1 MRKLEVLRRNVQFVD
16 LDGANAQ
23 QAVVEVGMILCLSH
37 VAVDQ
42 GKCSETKPDGGIER
56 LLSCTDLAAHVSP
69 LQRVRSHY
77 LHLPEVVS
85 SHDEQLAREQKEL
98 PGCREPTKLLMRVWK
113 QEPSAE
119 IPFSDPQVCD
129 HVDSGLTH
137 GRQCSLLVHGAECV
151 WPYFPTAAP
160 LDSCYHHAQAE
171 VLLR

>member
-1 MRKLEVLRRNVQFVD
+1 MRKLEVLRRNVQSVD

-23 QAVVEVGMILCLSH
+23 QAAVEVGTTLRLSR
-37 VAVDQ
+37 VVVDR
-42 GKCSETKPDGGIER
+42 GKCSATKYGDGIER
-56 LLSCTDLAAHVSP
+56 LLSCTELAAHMSP
-69 LQRVRSHY
+69 LQGVRSHY

-85 SHDEQLAREQKEL
+85 SHDEQLVREQKEL

-119 IPFSDPQVCD
+119 IPFSDPRVCD

-171 VLLR
+171 ALLR

>member
-42 GKCSETKPDGGIER
+42 GKCSETKSDGGIER
-56 LLSCTDLAAHVSP
+56 LLSSTDLAAHVSP

-77 LHLPEVVS
+77 LHLLEEAF

-98 PGCREPTKLLMRVWK
+98 PGCREPTKLLMRVLK

-119 IPFSDPQVCD
+119 IPS
-129 HVDSGLTH
+129 SGLRACGRAGSGSTR
-137 GRQCSLLVHGAECV
+137 GRQCSLLGHGAECV
-151 WPYFPTAAP
+151 
-160 LDSCYHHAQAE
+160 
-171 VLLR
+171 

>member
-1 MRKLEVLRRNVQFVD
+1 M
-16 LDGANAQ
+16 
-23 QAVVEVGMILCLSH
+23 
-37 VAVDQ
+37 VDQ
-42 GKCSETKPDGGIER
+42 GTCSAAKFDGGIER
-56 LLSCTDLAAHVSP
+56 LLSCSDLAAHVSL

-77 LHLPEVVS
+77 LHLLEAAF
-85 SHDEQLAREQKEL
+85 SHDERLAREQKEL

-119 IPFSDPQVCD
+119 IPFFDPRVCD

-151 WPYFPTAAP
+151 WPCFPTAVP
-160 LDSCYHHAQAE
+160 LDSCYHHVQAE